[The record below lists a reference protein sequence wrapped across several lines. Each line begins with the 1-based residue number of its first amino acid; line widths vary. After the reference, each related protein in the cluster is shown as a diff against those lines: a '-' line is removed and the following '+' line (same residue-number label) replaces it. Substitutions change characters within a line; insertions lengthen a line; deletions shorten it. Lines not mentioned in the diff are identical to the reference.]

1 MRIFDIVFSLFL
13 LFILF
18 PVFFPVMLILKFTGE
33 NEIFYLQNRIGKN
46 MSKFKLYK
54 FTTMLKNSENMGS
67 GAITVQGD
75 SRVLPFGRFLRKSK
89 INELP
94 QLINILIGDM
104 SFVGP
109 RPLLDKQFGFY
120 SKTDQKIISSV
131 APGLTGVGSLAFR
144 DEEKLFI
151 NNDNPDKV
159 YKEKITPIKAKLE
172 IWYVSNKS
180 FFLNIKI
187 ILCTFLAV
195 LFPNKKFIGK
205 INNDLEE
212 IYEELLG

>member
-1 MRIFDIVFSLFL
+1 MRILDIVFSLFL
-13 LFILF
+13 LFILL

-187 ILCTFLAV
+187 ILFTFLAV

>member
-1 MRIFDIVFSLFL
+1 MRILDIVFSLFL
-13 LFILF
+13 LFILL

-94 QLINILIGDM
+94 QLINIIKNNM

-109 RPLLDKQFGFY
+109 RPLLDKQFGF
-120 SKTDQKIISSV
+120 
-131 APGLTGVGSLAFR
+131 
-144 DEEKLFI
+144 
-151 NNDNPDKV
+151 
-159 YKEKITPIKAKLE
+159 
-172 IWYVSNKS
+172 
-180 FFLNIKI
+180 
-187 ILCTFLAV
+187 
-195 LFPNKKFIGK
+195 
-205 INNDLEE
+205 
-212 IYEELLG
+212 